1 MCFLRYG
8 VMSCI
13 RFNTPA
19 QKEQLENLRSH
30 SDTDAVAAFLS
41 PAISESKIRRIEA
54 MARDDHPKIR
64 ESAALSYHAPEAVY
78 HALAQDSDEGVRQ
91 CLARNPHTPCE
102 VLRQLASDPSEK
114 VRAFVA
120 INYNVPEDAM
130 EALSGDPSETVQALV
145 SWKASLRED
154 QPVGV

>member
-1 MCFLRYG
+1 
-8 VMSCI
+8 
-13 RFNTPA
+13 
-19 QKEQLENLRSH
+19 
-30 SDTDAVAAFLS
+30 
-41 PAISESKIRRIEA
+41 
-54 MARDDHPKIR
+54 
-64 ESAALSYHAPEAVY
+64 
-78 HALAQDSDEGVRQ
+78 
-91 CLARNPHTPCE
+91 
-102 VLRQLASDPSEK
+102 LRQLASDPSEK